1 MRALLPLGLALLL
14 LLGSCAGSRQASGP
28 GLDPLSTCL
37 AIADSTAAQLPAYL
51 VPPPAGSSPR
61 QRRQWQRA
69 QVRNL
74 AGAGHAPRTVKVKHS
89 AVATAPGAVAIT
101 KPRAS
106 VAAGAGAVASTV
118 GKAKAPVATGPNA
131 HAEQVHPPRAFPW
144 WLLGVVAALLGLNRL
159 VRGRWLL

>member
-1 MRALLPLGLALLL
+1 MRALLPLSLALL
-14 LLGSCAGSRQASGP
+14 LLGSCAGSRQASEP

-51 VPPPAGSSPR
+51 VPPPAGSTPR

-69 QVRNL
+69 QATNL
-74 AGAGHAPRTVKVKHS
+74 ARAGVLPTTVKIKHS
-89 AVATAPGAVAIT
+89 AVATAPGAVALT

-106 VAAGAGAVASTV
+106 VAAGEGAVASTV
-118 GKAKAPVATGPNA
+118 GKAKAPVATGHGA
-131 HAEQVHPPRAFPW
+131 HAEQVQPPRSFPW
-144 WLLGVVAALLGLNRL
+144 WVLAVVAALLGLNRL